1 MQQRSLSATV
11 ILVNCCHCDFFQTIF
26 VFFLPNYY
34 RLIVSGNLSLIQS
47 ERIRFIY
54 IFLSDFQCFSV
65 KFQKCSCQEIFWR
78 IFITCWGTDFMAAI
92 TSLITDTTVRTTT
105 TMASVKITKTTTKYI
120 RVILKTQHLLYCN
133 KLRRVFVIRLA

>member
-1 MQQRSLSATV
+1 MTFSKLSS
-11 ILVNCCHCDFFQTIF
+11 
-26 VFFLPNYY
+26 FFLPNYY
-34 RLIVSGNLSLIQS
+34 RLIVSNNLSLIQS

-92 TSLITDTTVRTTT
+92 TSLITDTTTTI
-105 TMASVKITKTTTKYI
+105 MASVKITQTTTKYI